1 MKEALRAE
9 QPQRE
14 TAAASA
20 AVAIEQERSANQLAV
35 SDLRSEITEQAK
47 AMRHLRLTLKVVAAT
62 LLGAVTVAAVV
73 ALIALDLVDGLLA
86 TALVVT
92 AGALILTAAAAIAA
106 GWNRA
111 WVAFGILGAV
121 VGFTAAVYEILK

>member
-1 MKEALRAE
+1 MRTRFARYVLTPQQEEVRNLKEALRAE

-86 TALVVT
+86 
-92 AGALILTAAAAIAA
+92 I
-106 GWNRA
+106 
-111 WVAFGILGAV
+111 
-121 VGFTAAVYEILK
+121 